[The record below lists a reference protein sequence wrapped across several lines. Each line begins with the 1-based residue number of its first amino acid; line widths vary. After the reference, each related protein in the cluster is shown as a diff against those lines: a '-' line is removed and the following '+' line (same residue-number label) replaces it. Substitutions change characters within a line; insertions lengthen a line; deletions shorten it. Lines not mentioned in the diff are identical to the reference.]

1 MRHNEHMDSDSIIE
15 PGPGPMEH
23 VKPILRERVLDR
35 CAWTRM
41 DLERDQ
47 SWIHHFDTDEFDEIA
62 AAVDLVKDQGLRPGT
77 FARDAFPLP
86 LTSRRIKRIIDELE
100 TGRGCALVRGL
111 DPTRF
116 AADDLE
122 ILYWGLG
129 VHLGAPISQNAAGQ
143 RLGYVTDRGRDYAK
157 VNVRGYTTRAEL
169 KMHCD
174 AADIVTLLCV
184 HHARRGGESLVAS
197 SMAIHNE
204 LLASHPDYLEP
215 LYQGF
220 HFDLRGEGSTGDPDE
235 ITHCKVP
242 VFSYYA
248 GRLSCRFNQRTI
260 EDGMSKAGMPLT
272 GRALAAVNKV
282 GELARRSDL
291 CFPMELQPG
300 DIQLLNNHS
309 VLHGRRAFEDFA
321 EPERRRLLL
330 RMWINLD
337 AGRPLEPAFANR
349 MNTGPRGGV
358 AVRGVDY

>member
-1 MRHNEHMDSDSIIE
+1 MHSERCTESESAPAE
-15 PGPGPMEH
+15 GEKPM
-23 VKPILRERVLDR
+23 LREPVTDR
-35 CAWTRM
+35 SAWTRV

-47 SWIHHFDTDEFDEIA
+47 TWIQHFEGEELDEIGV
-62 AAVDLVKDQGLRPGT
+62 AVELARRQSLRPG
-77 FARDAFPLP
+77 AFSREAFRLP
-86 LTSRRIKRIIDELE
+86 LISRRIARVIHELE
-100 TGRGCALVRGL
+100 SGRGCVLMRGL

-116 AADDLE
+116 SADDLE

-129 VHLGAPISQNAAGQ
+129 VHLGVPISQNAKGQ

-184 HHARRGGESLVAS
+184 HHARSGGESLVAS
-197 SMAIHNE
+197 SMSIHNE

-235 ITHCKVP
+235 ITYCKVP

-248 GRLSCRFNQRTI
+248 GRLNCRFNQRTI
-260 EDGMSKAGMPLT
+260 EDGMRKAGMPLA
-272 GRALAAVNKV
+272 GKALAAVRAV
-282 GELARRSDL
+282 GELARRPDL
-291 CFPMELQPG
+291 CYPMEFQPG

-309 VLHGRRAFEDFA
+309 ILHGRRAFEDFA
-321 EPERRRLLL
+321 EPGRRRLLL

-337 AGRPLEPAFANR
+337 AGRPLDPAFANR